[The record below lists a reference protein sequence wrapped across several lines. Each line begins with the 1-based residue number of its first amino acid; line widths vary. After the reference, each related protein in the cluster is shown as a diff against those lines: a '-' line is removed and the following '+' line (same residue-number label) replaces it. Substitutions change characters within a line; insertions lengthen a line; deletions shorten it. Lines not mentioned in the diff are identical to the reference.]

1 MRKLAVG
8 IMSGTSL
15 DGIDVVIAK
24 IEGSFS
30 STKVEVVA
38 FETFD
43 YDDKLLKRVRKG
55 ISLEESNS
63 ELLCSLNFELGYA
76 YAKCVKKICENNNID
91 LKNIGF
97 IASHGQTIYHIT
109 NDENENVRSSLQ
121 LGEGSIIANLCNTTV
136 ISNFRSSD
144 ISVGG
149 QGAPLVPY
157 ADFVLFKDN
166 EKTRVLNNIGG
177 ISNVT
182 VLPKNGN
189 VNDVFAFDTGP
200 GNMMIDYACKKLF
213 NLKYDD
219 LGKIARKGKVIPK
232 MLDELLLNKYFSLK
246 PPKSTGR
253 EDFGDIK
260 TDKIIKKFNYANNED
275 IVCTFT
281 HFTAISIANEYKKFI
296 LNDLVVDEMIIS
308 GGGVYNDF
316 LLELIGENL
325 QGIKILKLED
335 IGYDSS
341 MKEALAFV
349 ILGNETLNMN
359 YSNVKSATG
368 ARRNVILGQVNYVLE
383 G

>member
-15 DGIDVVIAK
+15 DGIDVVIAE
-24 IEGSFS
+24 IEGSFLT
-30 STKVEVVA
+30 TKLEVIA

-43 YDDKLLKRVRKG
+43 YDKKLLERIKKG
-55 ISLEESNS
+55 ISLDESNS

-76 YAKCVKKICENNNID
+76 YAEVVKKICKNNDID
-91 LKNIGF
+91 LESIDF
-97 IASHGQTIYHIT
+97 ISSHGQTIYHIT
-109 NDENENVRSSLQ
+109 DEENGNIKSSLQ

-136 ISNFRSSD
+136 VSNFRSAD
-144 ISVGG
+144 IAVGG

-166 EKTRVLNNIGG
+166 EKTRVMNNIGG

-182 VLPKNGN
+182 VLPKNGSINN
-189 VNDVFAFDTGP
+189 VIAFDTGP

-213 NLKYDD
+213 NVKYDD
-219 LGKIARKGKVIPK
+219 LGKIARKGKVIQE
-232 MLDELLLNKYFSLK
+232 MLDELLLNKFFSLK

-253 EDFGDIK
+253 EDFGDK
-260 TDKIIKKFNYANNED
+260 YTDKIRNKFDYLSNED
-275 IVCTFT
+275 IVCTLT
-281 HFTAISIANEYKKFI
+281 HFTAISIADAYKKFI
-296 LNDLVVDEMIIS
+296 LNDLEVDEVIIS

-316 LLELIGENL
+316 LLELIEENL
-325 QGIKILKLED
+325 QGTKILKLED

-341 MKEALAFV
+341 IKEALAFV
-349 ILGNETLNMN
+349 VLGNETLNMN

-368 ARRNVILGQVNYVLE
+368 ARKNVILGQVNYVLKD
-383 G
+383 